1 MTGLWTSVA
10 CLGPP
15 DGRLVSPP
23 QPLSLTHT
31 DADTNTYHKHTWALS
46 LLYQSLA
53 LQGHTDHLVTH
64 SLSYF
69 PLTLRHVWT
78 GGMSEGK
85 NILYKE
91 PIQTLREPVQWSCKS
106 SHSATFLEV
115 FMGVPVVTGA
125 PRAICLQIKQSSL
138 ASFIPHELWYILG
151 ELELSAEVKH
161 V

>member
-1 MTGLWTSVA
+1 MVDWF
-10 CLGPP
+10 PH
-15 DGRLVSPP
+15 P

-125 PRAICLQIKQSSL
+125 PQSHLSPNQ
-138 ASFIPHELWYILG
+138 AELPCFLHSTWALIYFRRTWTQRRG
-151 ELELSAEVKH
+151 
-161 V
+161 